1 MNTDISASTTPGTI
15 INAEVTDNNPPVVLL
30 QSVNIYQEE
39 HLVLENVSLQI
50 NRGAF
55 VYLIGR
61 TGSGKSSILKTIYGA
76 LPLKNGEG
84 MVAGFNLRK
93 IKHRHLYK
101 LRRRLGMIFQ
111 DFNLLQD
118 RSVEDNL
125 RFVLRATGW
134 KDKRKMDLKIDEVL
148 SHVAL
153 QYMKHKMPFAL
164 SGGEQQRLAIARA
177 LLNDP
182 ELIIADE
189 PTGNLDPDTSDSI
202 LRLLYRLNQESNTT
216 ILLATHDYRLM
227 EQIPGQVLRCEGG
240 RVRQA
245 SS

>member
-1 MNTDISASTTPGTI
+1 MNTDITTSTTPGTI
-15 INAEVTDNNPPVVLL
+15 INADVAGNKPPVVLL
-30 QSVNIYQEE
+30 QSANIYQDE

-50 NRGAF
+50 EQGAF

-93 IKHRHLYK
+93 IKQRHLYK

-134 KDKRKMDLKIDEVL
+134 KDKRKMDLKIDQVL
-148 SHVAL
+148 SHVTL

-202 LRLLYRLNQESNTT
+202 LHLLYRLNQESNTS

-240 RVRQA
+240 RVLQA
-245 SS
+245 

>member
-1 MNTDISASTTPGTI
+1 MNTDISATTSPGTI
-15 INAEVTDNNPPVVLL
+15 INAELAGNNPSVVLL
-30 QSVNIYQEE
+30 RSVNIYQDQ
-39 HLVLENVSLQI
+39 HLVLENVSLHIEQ
-50 NRGAF
+50 GAF

-76 LPLKNGEG
+76 LPLQNGEG
-84 MVAGFNLRK
+84 MVAGFNLRT
-93 IKHRHLYK
+93 IKQRHLYK
-101 LRRRLGMIFQ
+101 LRRRLGMVFQ

-134 KDKRKMDLKIDEVL
+134 KEKRQMDLKIDEVL
-148 SHVAL
+148 SHVQL

-189 PTGNLDPDTSDSI
+189 PTGNLDPDTSDAI

-227 EQIPGQVLRCEGG
+227 DQIPGQVLRCEGG
-240 RVRQA
+240 RVLQA
-245 SS
+245 

>member
-1 MNTDISASTTPGTI
+1 
-15 INAEVTDNNPPVVLL
+15 
-30 QSVNIYQEE
+30 
-39 HLVLENVSLQI
+39 
-50 NRGAF
+50 
-55 VYLIGR
+55 
-61 TGSGKSSILKTIYGA
+61 
-76 LPLKNGEG
+76 
-84 MVAGFNLRK
+84 
-93 IKHRHLYK
+93 
-101 LRRRLGMIFQ
+101 MIFQ